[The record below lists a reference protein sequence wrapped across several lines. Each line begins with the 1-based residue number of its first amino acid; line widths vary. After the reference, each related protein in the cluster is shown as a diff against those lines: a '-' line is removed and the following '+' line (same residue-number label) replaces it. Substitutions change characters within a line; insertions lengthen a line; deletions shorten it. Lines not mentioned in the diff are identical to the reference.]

1 MKQASDSQVYFFSL
15 KIIKSC
21 MTASI
26 HGPFVWIRKTP
37 PRKPFN
43 EKEHQS
49 TWVPPYTHM
58 QYLYVIATSIH
69 CCPFPPFVWEGY
81 LNYYSGEMKGNQERE
96 RWRVTC
102 NKYRR
107 SDTNWGLQLLVN
119 VSAPQPPE
127 KPSMPFHYGS
137 FRQPPVLCSL
147 CSMTAATTLPLK
159 LCFNSPLYL
168 SQLLLFI

>member
-58 QYLYVIATSIH
+58 QYLYVIVTSIH

-81 LNYYSGEMKGNQERE
+81 LNYYSGKMKGNQERE

-107 SDTNWGLQLLVN
+107 SDTNWGLYSSWSTSQPLSHQENPQCLFMMAVFISHQCS
-119 VSAPQPPE
+119 VHSAAW
-127 KPSMPFHYGS
+127 
-137 FRQPPVLCSL
+137 L
-147 CSMTAATTLPLK
+147 LPLH
-159 LCFNSPLYL
+159 SP
-168 SQLLLFI
+168 